1 MDTSNWRFQLQ
12 AASRR
17 RMVNRIVVTLKRHLP
32 YSGQEGLD
40 ELNKIAVRFEEKI
53 YNAATSP
60 VDYLQK
66 ISLKMQSMEPSDW
79 RAQLQPDSRQRIVNK
94 IMDTLMRCLPDEG
107 IHELKEMADR
117 LEGDIY
123 TAATTTSQSDYLRK
137 ISLKMLT
144 MEARSQKSNYV
155 ANSVNPS
162 GSQVMQQVNIQG
174 FPLPICVPSYHPQ
187 QGQQLFSSQTM
198 HNNIIS
204 NGKREHEEL
213 PMTLKHLIIV
223 FTCSSA
229 VDDSS
234 FNIMENGEWRA
245 QLQPDSRQRI
255 VNKILDTLKRH
266 LPFSGHEG
274 LNELVKIAV
283 RFEEKIYTAATSQSD
298 YLRMISLKMLSME
311 SRSLQ
316 NANMPGVGPHF
327 Q

>member
-17 RMVNRIVVTLKRHLP
+17 RMVNRIVVTLKTHLP

-53 YNAATSP
+53 YNDATSP

-66 ISLKMQSMEPSDW
+66 ISLKMQSMEPTDW
-79 RAQLQPDSRQRIVNK
+79 RAQLQPYSRQRIVNK
-94 IMDTLMRCLPDEG
+94 ILDTLKRHFPFSSHEG
-107 IHELKEMADR
+107 LHELKEMADR

-123 TAATTTSQSDYLRK
+123 TSATTTSQSDYLRK

-144 MEARSQKSNYV
+144 MEARSQYSNSV

-174 FPLPICVPSYHPQ
+174 FPLPIHVPSNHPQ
-187 QGQQLFSSQTM
+187 QGQQLLFSQTM
-198 HNNIIS
+198 HDNIVS
-204 NGKREHEEL
+204 NGKRAMGE
-213 PMTLKHLIIV
+213 
-223 FTCSSA
+223 
-229 VDDSS
+229 SS
-234 FNIMENGEWRA
+234 FNIMESGEWRA

-316 NANMPGVGPHF
+316 NANMPGVGVDPHF